1 MEEEDGSGMAS
12 ALTDGLA
19 RQDAPALGPLREDM
33 ERMGTVSI
41 IFVF

>member
-1 MEEEDGSGMAS
+1 MEVGWHLHSQMGT
-12 ALTDGLA
+12 LTHLPS
-19 RQDAPALGPLREDM
+19 RPLREDM